1 MLWLD
6 GCCAVAAPHLEQLEL
21 ALNEVTPEGAK
32 QLAAALAGKSRLHK
46 LNLRENELEDRGAIL
61 LSGPLQCLP
70 ALRVLDL
77 AQNQVR
83 SQRMVESR
91 SFMPWK

>member
-1 MLWLD
+1 ML
-6 GCCAVAAPHLEQLEL
+6 AVAAPQLEELEL

-32 QLAAALAGKSRLHK
+32 QLAAALGNKSNLQK

-61 LSGPLQCLP
+61 LSGPLQALP
-70 ALRVLDL
+70 ALQTLDL

-83 SQRMVESR
+83 YCL
-91 SFMPWK
+91 KLLNKG